1 MARPTKGLAH
11 VDGLQGELEDKLRLK
26 VLLATLTGEMLV
38 DEACDELDL
47 GPTQLANLRKQ
58 ALQGALD
65 ALAARPAGRPR
76 RVVTVTHEEVAAMQQ
91 RIVELER
98 DATILR
104 SKLEL
109 AILPLLKGP
118 RRSKSRR
125 KAPAAAQGPPPT

>member
-1 MARPTKGLAH
+1 
-11 VDGLQGELEDKLRLK
+11 

-65 ALAARPAGRPR
+65 ALEARPVGRPR
-76 RVVTVTHEEVAAMQQ
+76 RVVTVTHEEVEAMQQ

-104 SKLEL
+104 SRLEL
-109 AILPLLKGP
+109 AILPLLKEP
-118 RRSKSRR
+118 RRSKSSR
-125 KAPAAAQGPPPT
+125 KAPPAAQGPPPT